1 MKTLEQIKNE
11 TATKHG
17 FLSLVELITLG
28 HTINTLKVID
38 EMLILVQKE
47 CLKNAEKNLNIQ
59 EYGKD
64 KVINFGITDDQN
76 IIR

>member
-47 CLKNAEKNLNIQ
+47 CLKNAEHNVYNANSW
-59 EYGKD
+59 GGTMD
-64 KVINFGITDDQN
+64 ITDDQN